1 MRSKQQ
7 AQANAARHVAA
18 DDWEATFRQMAL
30 YDFGNDVNIGFVLA
44 YFRSFAVPQISKA
57 LLASGEITQRPG
69 KRSTDTGIVV
79 YEIITHG
86 FDSERGRSMVSL
98 LRRVHAGV
106 PGTDDDFLY
115 VLISLLIAPLRWLDS
130 HGWRAVEPTERAAAH
145 RFFFELGQRI
155 GLEVI
160 PSSYNEAAVFFD
172 DYEAS
177 HVAAS
182 AAGIALMI
190 SALPAFTNKLPHL
203 VRRWDREILG
213 ALIGDVRVSTALGL
227 PSPGRGLTAA
237 VRALLTARNVR
248 TAHSAP
254 SELPVFASG
263 AATTIYPTGYM
274 LSEVGPPESRR

>member
-1 MRSKQQ
+1 
-7 AQANAARHVAA
+7 
-18 DDWEATFRQMAL
+18 
-30 YDFGNDVNIGFVLA
+30 
-44 YFRSFAVPQISKA
+44 
-57 LLASGEITQRPG
+57 
-69 KRSTDTGIVV
+69 V

-86 FDSERGRSMVSL
+86 FDSERGRVMVTL

-145 RFFFELGQRI
+145 
-155 GLEVI
+155 
-160 PSSYNEAAVFFD
+160 
-172 DYEAS
+172 
-177 HVAAS
+177 VAAS
-182 AAGIALMI
+182 AAGIALTI

-203 VRRWDREILG
+203 VRRWDRDILG
-213 ALIGDVRVSTALGL
+213 ALIGGVRVSTALGP

-237 VRALLTARNVR
+237 VRALLKVRNLR

-274 LSEVGPPESRR
+274 LSEVGPPESRP

>member
-1 MRSKQQ
+1 
-7 AQANAARHVAA
+7 
-18 DDWEATFRQMAL
+18 MAL

-44 YFRSFAVPQISKA
+44 YFRSFAVPQISNA
-57 LLASGEITQRPG
+57 LLASGEITHSPG
-69 KRSTDTGIVV
+69 KRSTDIGIVV

-86 FDSERGRSMVSL
+86 FDSERGRTLVSL

-155 GLEVI
+155 GLETI
-160 PSSYNEAAVFFD
+160 PTSFNEAAVFFD
-172 DYEAS
+172 DYEAL
-177 HVAAS
+177 HVAPS
-182 AAGIALMI
+182 AAGIARTT
-190 SALPAFTNKLPHL
+190 SALPAFTTRLPHL

-213 ALIGDVRVSTALGL
+213 ALIGDVRVSAALGL
-227 PSPGRGLTAA
+227 PTPSRGLTAA
-237 VRALLTARNVR
+237 VHALLKVRNLR

-254 SELPVFASG
+254 LELPIFTSG
-263 AATTIYPTGYM
+263 AATTIYPSGYR
-274 LSEVGPPESRR
+274 LSEIGPPESRR